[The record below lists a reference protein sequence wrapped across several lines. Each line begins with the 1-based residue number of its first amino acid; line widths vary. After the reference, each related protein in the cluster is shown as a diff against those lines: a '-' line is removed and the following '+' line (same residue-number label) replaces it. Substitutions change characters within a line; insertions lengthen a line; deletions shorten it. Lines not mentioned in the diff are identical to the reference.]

1 MAAATKSAT
10 LRVSQ
15 VKSAIGANPK
25 QAATLA
31 ALGLGRI
38 GNVAE
43 KADTPQLR
51 GQIRVVTHLVEVEE
65 AS

>member
-1 MAAATKSAT
+1 MAATKSANLT
-10 LRVSQ
+10 IRQ
-15 VKSAIGANPK
+15 TRSAIGSSPK
-25 QAATLA
+25 QAGTLK

-38 GNVAE
+38 GSVVE

-51 GQIRVVTHLVEVEE
+51 GQVAVVTHLVEVEE